1 MRLKIRHKTE
11 YAYDAPVAY
20 ALQRLRLY
28 PRSSAV
34 QKVDSWTIGIEG
46 AREQVRFVDHLGNDT
61 RLVSVE
67 GEPHTIVLT
76 AEGDIDAAANV
87 ENASYGLSLCAETN
101 AIMAAVSAGARRIA
115 RIAVIGYPASD
126 PQTNAPAMPCGRCR
140 QIMVE
145 FAPRDAGVLLVAPD
159 GSGVREIA
167 VGELLPHAFDSDA
180 LS

>member
-1 MRLKIRHKTE
+1 MTRPDDEALIAAARQSATR
-11 YAYDAPVAY
+11 AY
-20 ALQRLRLY
+20 APY
-28 PRSSAV
+28 SNFHV
-34 QKVDSWTIGIEG
+34 G
-46 AREQVRFVDHLGNDT
+46 AA
-61 RLVSVE
+61 
-67 GEPHTIVLT
+67 VLT
-76 AEGDIDAAANV
+76 AEGDIVAAANV

-126 PQTNAPAMPCGRCR
+126 PQTSAPAMPCGRCR

-145 FAPRDAGVLLVAPD
+145 FAPRETGVLLIAPD